1 MGIGIITLPLING
14 IRKEIEMANKK
25 KVTIYLEQDTV
36 KRLKMEAIKA
46 DISLS
51 RLIEELAQAVLQS
64 SKIK

>member
-1 MGIGIITLPLING
+1 MT
-14 IRKEIEMANKK
+14 NKK

-51 RLIEELAQAVLQS
+51 KLIEKIAQTAIKS
-64 SKIK
+64 SQIK

>member
-1 MGIGIITLPLING
+1 MLAITNG
-14 IRKEIEMANKK
+14 IRKEIEMTNKK

-51 RLIEELAQAVLQS
+51 RLIEEIAQAALQS
-64 SKIK
+64 SQTK

>member
-36 KRLKMEAIKA
+36 KRLKMEALKA
-46 DISLS
+46 DKTLS
-51 RLIEELAQAVLQS
+51 SLIEEIAQAALKSNQTN
-64 SKIK
+64 